1 MPDPQRAE
9 MCQKALDIA
18 KQPAEQKLV
27 LDVLK
32 IHPSAE
38 TLKLAVKAIQIPA
51 LKEDAT
57 QATLAIA
64 QKLGGKGLD
73 VSEFVTKAGLSKV
86 KLEIVKAEYGAGST
100 QRDVTLILQKYA
112 GDLQLISLPSA
123 TYSEAFGGDPAA
135 GTAKQLKVQYRING
149 KPSEATFAENALIIL
164 PLPK

>member
-1 MPDPQRAE
+1 

-32 IHPSAE
+32 IHPSTE
-38 TLKLAVKAIQIPA
+38 TLKLAVKAIQTPA

-57 QATLAIA
+57 QATLVIA

-100 QRDVTLILQKYA
+100 QRDVTGVLQKYA
-112 GDLQLISLPSA
+112 GDLQLISLPAA
-123 TYSEAFGGDPAA
+123 TYNEAFGGDPAA
-135 GTAKQLKVQYRING
+135 GAVKQLKIQYRING

-164 PLPK
+164 PMPK